1 MPTAWRIFGRWLR
14 LRRRIWRWQR
24 AATQKPPQSEPPLRA
39 QLFGAEQ
46 MERHGKALAHGHR
59 LHLQP
64 QPDLLLSRLKENEGL
79 LDDASTLLTR
89 MVQDEVRITPAGEWL
104 LDNYYLIEEQVRTA
118 RRHLPRDYSR
128 ELPSLSKGP
137 SAGLPRVYDLAMEAI
152 AHGDGR
158 VDAEMLSRFIAAY
171 QLVMPLKLGELWAI
185 PIMLRLALI
194 ENLRRMAVRVM
205 RDGVDHRLAS
215 EWASL
220 LNDTA
225 DNDPKNVVLVVA
237 DMARSDPPL
246 SGAFVAELTRGMH
259 GRSAALAMPV
269 SWVEQ
274 WVAHRGHSIEELV
287 HAESQQQ
294 ASDQVSISNSIGSLR
309 FLANMDWREFVE
321 TMSLV
326 DRTLRED
333 PAGTYAS
340 MDFSTRD
347 AYRHVVEKVA
357 RLSGAGEVEVT
368 QCVLQL
374 ARTHAIT
381 RGTRSHVGY
390 YLVDDGVAEM
400 KAAVAGLESAR
411 KPARLRPRRIP
422 LPAYLLPIGL
432 VAAGFTWALVAEA
445 SADRFDWRW
454 LCLIGMLGVIAFSEL
469 GIALVNWLATV
480 LVPPQPLPRMDFS
493 AGIPASA
500 QHAGGGAEHDR

>member
-24 AATQKPPQSEPPLRA
+24 AATQKPLRAELPLRS
-39 QLFGAEQ
+39 QLLSAEQ
-46 MERHGKALAHGHR
+46 MEGHGKTLARTHR
-59 LHLQP
+59 VHLQP

-104 LDNYYLIEEQVRTA
+104 LDNYYLIEDQVRTA
-118 RRHLPRDYSR
+118 RRHLPKGYSR
-128 ELPSLSKGP
+128 ELPSLSNGA
-137 SAGLPRVYDLAMEAI
+137 STGLPRVYDLAMEAI

-158 VDAEMLSRFIAAY
+158 IDAETLSRFVAAY
-171 QLVMPLKLGELWAI
+171 QLVTPLKLGELWAI

-205 RDGVDHRLAS
+205 RDGVDHRIAS

-220 LNDTA
+220 LNETA
-225 DNDPKNVVLVVA
+225 DSSPKNVVLVVA
-237 DMARSDPPL
+237 DMARSGPPL
-246 SGAFVAELTRGMH
+246 TGAFVAELTRGMH
-259 GRSAALAMPV
+259 GRSAVLAMPA
-269 SWVEQ
+269 SWIEQ
-274 WVAHRGHSIEELV
+274 WVADGGHSIEALV

-326 DRTLRED
+326 DQRLRED

-347 AYRHVVEKVA
+347 AYRHVVEKMA
-357 RLSGAGEVEVT
+357 RLSGASEMEVAGS
-368 QCVLQL
+368 VLAL
-374 ARTHAIT
+374 AQVHAVA
-381 RGTRSHVGY
+381 RGLQSHVGY
-390 YLVDDGVAEM
+390 YLVDDGIAQA
-400 KAAVAGLESAR
+400 KAAVSALESA
-411 KPARLRPRRIP
+411 
-422 LPAYLLPIGL
+422 
-432 VAAGFTWALVAEA
+432 
-445 SADRFDWRW
+445 
-454 LCLIGMLGVIAFSEL
+454 
-469 GIALVNWLATV
+469 
-480 LVPPQPLPRMDFS
+480 
-493 AGIPASA
+493 
-500 QHAGGGAEHDR
+500 